1 MIMYHSTRGGS
12 PPVSF
17 DQAVLQ
23 GFAEDGGLFVP
34 HPIPHL
40 SRARLERWKSLDYVA
55 LAKEVMSCFIDPEIV
70 PKQDLERLL
79 AASFAP
85 FEQADPPLASPEQDG
100 QNWIMELFH
109 GPTLS
114 FKDVAMGF
122 LIELMDYFL
131 EKLDERLSLIL
142 ATTGDTGPAAAYAVA
157 DKKRIS
163 CWPLYPAQMISHEQ
177 ELQMTTIGASNVCPV
192 EVQDC
197 RNGGDDLDVVVARL
211 FGDEQLR
218 KRLKLSSV
226 NSINIGRVL
235 MQTVHYF
242 YAYFR
247 TVERPGDQLV
257 FSIPAGAFGNLCG
270 GELAREMGLPIE
282 FICATNKN
290 RTLHRIFSEG
300 IFEKS
305 VLQQSISSAI
315 DIVIPYNFWR
325 FLYFRCGAD
334 TTVVNKAVTEF
345 ERYGRVQFDDTTQSK
360 LRQGV
365 VSTSVSD
372 EQTLDT
378 IATTFDRTGYLLD
391 PHGAVAVAG
400 TEKCRSSFAEHSR
413 FVSVATAHPAKFP
426 EVIKKALPRGR
437 QLPDSA
443 FHHSIEEAKKAET
456 KALICTYDE
465 LERRLVD
472 EIDTSLQRRTPNF

>member
-12 PPVSF
+12 PPVPF

-23 GFAEDGGLFVP
+23 GFAGDGGLFVP
-34 HPIPHL
+34 HPVPQL
-40 SRARLERWKSLDYVA
+40 SRARLELWKSLGYVA
-55 LAKEVMSCFIDPEIV
+55 LATEVMSCYIDPEIV
-70 PKQDLERLL
+70 PKRDLERLL

-85 FEQADPPLASPEQDG
+85 FEQADPPLVSPGQDG
-100 QNWIMELFH
+100 RNWIMELFH

-131 EKLDERLSLIL
+131 EKTDDRLSLIL

-157 DKKRIS
+157 GKKRIC
-163 CWPLYPAQMISHEQ
+163 CWPLYPAGMISREQ
-177 ELQMTTIGASNVCPV
+177 QLQMTTIGAGNVCPV

-211 FGDEQLR
+211 FGNEQLK

-247 TVERPGDQLV
+247 TVERLGDPLV

-270 GELAREMGLPIE
+270 GELARLMGLPIE

-290 RTLHRIFSEG
+290 GTLHRIFSDG

-305 VLQQSISSAI
+305 PLQQSLSSAI

-325 FLYFRCGAD
+325 FLYFRCSGD
-334 TTVVNKAVTEF
+334 TALVNKAITEF
-345 ERYGRVQFDDTTQSK
+345 EHYGTVQFDDILHSK

-372 EQTLDT
+372 EQTLES
-378 IATTFDRTGYLLD
+378 IAHIFEQTGYLLD

-400 TEKCRSSFAEHSR
+400 AEQCRPGFAEHTPC
-413 FVSVATAHPAKFP
+413 VSVATAHPAKFP
-426 EVIKKALPRGR
+426 RVIEKALPTGR
-437 QLPDSA
+437 SLPESA
-443 FHHSIEEAKKAET
+443 FHHSIEEAKKADT
-456 KALICTYDE
+456 KVLICTYKE
-465 LERRLVD
+465 LERLLVN
-472 EIDTSLQRRTPNF
+472 EIDASLKH

>member
-1 MIMYHSTRGGS
+1 MIMYHSTRGS
-12 PPVSF
+12 SLPVPF

-23 GFAEDGGLFVP
+23 GFAGDGDLFVP
-34 HPIPHL
+34 HPVPQL
-40 SRARLERWKSLDYVA
+40 SRALLEQWKSLGYVA
-55 LAKEVMSCFIDPEIV
+55 LAREVMSCYIDPKIV
-70 PKQDLERLL
+70 PKQDLGRLL
-79 AASFAP
+79 DASFAP
-85 FEQADPPLASPEQDG
+85 FEQADPPIVSPEQDG
-100 QNWIMELFH
+100 RNWIMELFH

-131 EKLDERLSLIL
+131 EKSDDRLSLIL

-157 DKKRIS
+157 GKNRIS
-163 CWPLYPAQMISHEQ
+163 CWPLYPAQMISREQ
-177 ELQMTTIGASNVCPV
+177 ELQMTTIGADNVCPV

-211 FGDEQLR
+211 FGDKRLK

-247 TVERPGDQLV
+247 TVERLGDPLV

-270 GELAREMGLPIE
+270 GELARAMGLPIE
-282 FICATNKN
+282 FICSTNKN
-290 RTLHRIFSEG
+290 KTLHRIFSDG

-305 VLQQSISSAI
+305 PLQQSLSSAI

-325 FLYFRCGAD
+325 FLYLRCGGD
-334 TTVVNKAVTEF
+334 TALVHKAVTEF
-345 ERYGRVQFDDTTQSK
+345 ERCGTVQFDDTLHSK
-360 LRQGV
+360 LQQGV
-365 VSTSVSD
+365 VSISVSD

-378 IATTFDRTGYLLD
+378 MANIFQRTGYLLD

-400 TEKCRSSFAEHSR
+400 AEQCNSSFAEHTPC
-413 FVSVATAHPAKFP
+413 VSVATAHPAKFP
-426 EVIKKALPRGR
+426 EVIKKALSPGQ
-437 QLPDSA
+437 QLPESA
-443 FHHSIEEAKKAET
+443 SHRSIEEAKKADAKVLT
-456 KALICTYDE
+456 CTYEE
-465 LERRLVD
+465 LERRLID
-472 EIDTSLQRRTPNF
+472 EIDTSLRRWNPNL